1 VATTLKWKPDWPQA
15 KANFVRWWE
24 GEGLALGLTAPRP
37 EPIEAIPPPAEPRDI
52 EARWTDPVF
61 RCVQAERQMAGT
73 AYLAEAFPYFD
84 TQIGPGSLGTFLGSQ
99 PHFVP
104 ETVWYE
110 PCIEDPESFG
120 PIRFRPEGNRW
131 WNVHLAV
138 VEEGL
143 RRARGRYLVGM
154 PDLIENID
162 TMAAM
167 RGSQELL
174 VDLLD
179 RPAWV
184 KARLAEINEAFF
196 ETFTL
201 LYEKVKD
208 ADGGNAFSA
217 FRVWGPGKT
226 AKVQCDFS
234 CMISPR
240 MFREFVAPPLAAQCD
255 WLDYSVYHLDGPTAL
270 QQLEPLLEIE
280 SLDAI
285 EWSPLSLAGGS
296 PEWYDLYRR
305 IKAGGKSVEAIGVAP
320 EEVVP
325 LLDAVGP
332 EGMFI
337 LTHAPT
343 LDVAERLLAAVE
355 PYRK

>member
-1 VATTLKWKPDWPQA
+1 
-15 KANFVRWWE
+15 
-24 GEGLALGLTAPRP
+24 
-37 EPIEAIPPPAEPRDI
+37 
-52 EARWTDPVF
+52 
-61 RCVQAERQMAGT
+61 
-73 AYLAEAFPYFD
+73 
-84 TQIGPGSLGTFLGSQ
+84 
-99 PHFVP
+99 
-104 ETVWYE
+104 
-110 PCIEDPESFG
+110 
-120 PIRFRPEGNRW
+120 
-131 WNVHLAV
+131 
-138 VEEGL
+138 
-143 RRARGRYLVGM
+143 M